1 MTASCCMHKSS
12 PTDTGRVGCEK
23 SRNRSCGEVCR
34 ISNELPKVAIEPKLA
49 AQAHSRIGRSTRPPP
64 LRAGNNLSVFVTL
77 LLLLVSDHSEKR
89 VVRNLLPKRF
99 RSASE
104 KTTTFQ
110 NIRFTVYPSVI
121 MRSGKSYCKV

>member
-34 ISNELPKVAIEPKLA
+34 ISNELPKVAIKPKLA
-49 AQAHSRIGRSTRPPP
+49 AQALSRVGRSTRPPP
-64 LRAGNNLSVFVTL
+64 LREGNNLGVFVTL
-77 LLLLVSDHSEKR
+77 LLLVVSD
-89 VVRNLLPKRF
+89 RNEMRGVSVSLSKSF
-99 RSASE
+99 RGASV
-104 KTTTFQ
+104 KTTTFH

-121 MRSGKSYCKV
+121 MRSEKSYCKV